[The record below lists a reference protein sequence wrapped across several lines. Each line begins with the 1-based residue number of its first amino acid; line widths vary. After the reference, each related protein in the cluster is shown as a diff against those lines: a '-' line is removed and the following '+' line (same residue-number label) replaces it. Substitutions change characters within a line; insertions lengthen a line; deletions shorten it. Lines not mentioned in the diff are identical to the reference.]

1 MTNNRFMGTFNT
13 ESEVLRKIE
22 ELKNQGISEDHM
34 YVMAHDKEQLSMVR
48 GRTDVDYKSS
58 EGGWMDKFM
67 GFLSGNESVHEAF
80 SGMGIDDKEADG
92 YYRDVQNGKILLFV
106 DQEIG
111 SSYSTTSANDRDV
124 YGDAANNTSTT
135 GAGEFIGATND
146 GEPGYGDSG
155 MVGRDGL
162 TVDTND
168 SNDVNYHRERGERGL
183 TEDDD
188 LAASQRQNTNETAG
202 VGEDTGTGF
211 GLGREGEVDSG
222 VRSERESERLDT
234 TGGLGRD
241 TFESHDERLRAA
253 EDTSTTFS
261 DNGASAAETEE
272 ERLRAN
278 KDERQ
283 TADPQ
288 TNKRKNETTLSDL
301 DDDDLTVDRNEHF

>member
-1 MTNNRFMGTFNT
+1 MTNNKFMGTFDT

-111 SSYSTTSANDRDV
+111 STYGTTSANDSDV
-124 YGDAANNTSTT
+124 YGDSANNTT
-135 GAGEFIGATND
+135 GAAGFVGAT
-146 GEPGYGDSG
+146 GGSAGYGDSG
-155 MVGRDGL
+155 MVARDGL

-168 SNDVNYHRERGERGL
+168 SNDVNYHRERGERGM
-183 TEDDD
+183 TDDDD
-188 LAASQRQNTNETAG
+188 LAASQRQHTNETAG

-211 GLGREGEVDSG
+211 GLGPEDAVDGG
-222 VRSERESERLDT
+222 VRNDRESDRLDT
-234 TGGLGRD
+234 TNGLGRD
-241 TFESHDERLRAA
+241 AFESHDERVRTE
-253 EDTSTTFS
+253 EDTNTTFS
-261 DNGASAAETEE
+261 GNGTSAFGAEE
-272 ERLRAN
+272 ERLHSSEGEGLNNASH
-278 KDERQ
+278 
-283 TADPQ
+283 
-288 TNKRKNETTLSDL
+288 TNKNKKETTLSDL
-301 DDDDLTVDRNEHF
+301 DDDDFTVDRKEHF